1 MKYVLFL
8 IFCLILCNADP
19 ETIAN
24 VSLSTDTDC
33 IFDKGCSD
41 MAGIRS
47 FINVEDEKE
56 NRIIGGQEAWAHSWP
71 WQVSLDYSDMQACGG
86 AILDL
91 QWVITA
97 GHCFRRYKKASLW
110 TAVVGRHNLENANE
124 SCHQSVGVEKII
136 THENFNQKTNEN
148 DVALLKLQ
156 SPLQFNECVRPVA
169 IWNSDV
175 LSQEMCT
182 VTGWGAIRE
191 NGPRAS
197 RLQEVNVT
205 VFKQETCNQF
215 FRGKMHEFM
224 MCAGADAGG
233 TDACQVNICWWCSK
247 VNVLLGLV
255 CLCDWVVC
263 SESFFRG
270 TLVVPFLV
278 SQARGISSSGWSAGG
293 SDAVGPKSQGSTL
306 IFFITS
312 TGLIL
317 QYMVISWK
325 KNLEW
330 IQPAK
335 VDPCQLPSGLA
346 QLVPSADGTFQVD
359 NVSEACPN
367 SWPWQV
373 SLQSHDAHYCSG
385 ILVHPHWVLAPRHCF
400 AKVGDVVFLGVHD
413 LNFMSG
419 QTSAVKSVQSLPY
432 DGSFPPVSDLSMI
445 RLTVPARIGPTLL
458 PVCLLENDDEIV
470 NEEGSSCVTTG
481 WGPSKTT
488 SDLNPD
494 ILHMAKVN
502 LLSDKDCKAGWGE
515 IMSKTFLLCT
525 DTAASTSCLGDSGA
539 PLVCQKDGLYY
550 LVGLEAGGGK
560 KCAPLKPAV
569 FSRVSAFYSWIQ
581 TWVKTS

>member
-1 MKYVLFL
+1 MCMKYLFFF
-8 IFCLILCNADP
+8 IFCLILCNADH
-19 ETIAN
+19 
-24 VSLSTDTDC
+24 DC

-41 MAGIRS
+41 MAGIRE
-47 FINVEDEKE
+47 FNIEEDDEE

-110 TAVVGRHNLENANE
+110 TAVVGRHDLENANE

-136 THENFNQKTNEN
+136 AHENFKQKTNEN

-175 LSQEMCT
+175 PSQETCT

-205 VFKQETCNQF
+205 VFKPETCNQYYK
-215 FRGKMHEFM
+215 GKMHEFM

-233 TDACQVNICWWCSK
+233 TDACQGDSGGPLSCFTGDRYKLI
-247 VNVLLGLV
+247 G
-255 CLCDWVVC
+255 VVSWGVGC
-263 SESFFRG
+263 GRAKKPGVYTKLFHYKQWIDSAIHGEFMAEES
-270 TLVVPFLV
+270 
-278 SQARGISSSGWSAGG
+278 GIDSAAQCG
-293 SDAVGPKSQGSTL
+293 Q
-306 IFFITS
+306 
-312 TGLIL
+312 
-317 QYMVISWK
+317 
-325 KNLEW
+325 
-330 IQPAK
+330 AK
-335 VDPCQLPSGLA
+335 VDPCPLPSGLA
-346 QLVPSADGTFQVD
+346 QLVPSVDGTFQVD
-359 NVSEACPN
+359 NVSEACPH

-385 ILVHPHWVLAPRHCF
+385 ILVHPYWVLAPRHCF
-400 AKVGDVVFLGVHD
+400 AKVGDVVFLGAHD

-419 QTSAVKSVQSLPY
+419 QTSAVKSVQSLAY

-445 RLTVPARIGPTLL
+445 RLTVPARIGTTIF
-458 PVCLLENDDEIV
+458 PVCLLEKDDEIV
-470 NEEGSSCVTTG
+470 HEDGSSCVTTG

-494 ILHMAKVN
+494 ILHMAKVK
-502 LLSDKDCKAGWGE
+502 LLSEKDCKAGWGE
-515 IMSKTFLLCT
+515 IVSKTFLLCA
-525 DTAASTSCLGDSGA
+525 DAAASTSCLGDSGA

-560 KCAPLKPAV
+560 RCAPLKPAV
-569 FSRVSAFYSWIQ
+569 FTRVSAFYSWIQ

>member
-233 TDACQVNICWWCSK
+233 TDACQGDSGGPLSCFTGERYKLI
-247 VNVLLGLV
+247 G
-255 CLCDWVVC
+255 VVSWGVGC
-263 SESFFRG
+263 GRAKKPGVYTNLFHYKHWIDFAIHGDFMEEESG
-270 TLVVPFLV
+270 MD
-278 SQARGISSSGWSAGG
+278 SAAQCG
-293 SDAVGPKSQGSTL
+293 Q
-306 IFFITS
+306 
-312 TGLIL
+312 
-317 QYMVISWK
+317 
-325 KNLEW
+325 
-330 IQPAK
+330 AK